1 MTPCRQRPPLS
12 MPIVR
17 FAIAAAAPAT
27 RMKVSF
33 GSHAPSENCQTGLDV
48 SRMLPCER
56 CSCHQMVYRSDT
68 WSAGGLFRSK
78 LKPEGNSSSFSV
90 AYRKYREMV
99 EIAENDQ
106 KPALK
111 G

>member
-17 FAIAAAAPAT
+17 LTTAATPPAT

-33 GSHAPSENCQTGLDV
+33 GSHAPSENCQTGLEL

-56 CSCHQMVYRSDT
+56 CICHQIVYSSDT
-68 WSAGGLFRSK
+68 WEAGGLVRSK
-78 LKPEGNSSSFSV
+78 MKPDGNSSFIRV
-90 AYRKYREMV
+90 ASRNIGEDV
-99 EIAENDQ
+99 DV
-106 KPALK
+106 
-111 G
+111 